1 MRQPSIVI
9 HRGKKEEKYELY
21 VEDYVISF
29 LKEKT
34 DGKAA
39 SELNFYG
46 SREGRKY
53 VIYGA
58 GQDRHLAVF
67 DRYELLEEVGCRME
81 QTEPVFL
88 IREGSST
95 YEVKG
100 YKVFYHENEEMQD
113 YLIDQEREEH
123 KRSSSRNV
131 YKTAGN
137 INHRDK
143 RAGSGFQGMRGHYA
157 ASLQVGI
164 VFVILVAIV
173 INSANSYEK
182 MEQLNRS
189 AAEVFFVMENQEAD
203 ETAAAGEK
211 EHGQGTEN
219 LLVERDSRQGD
230 PVLQDGPFQDTILQD
245 NVLQENALQGQS
257 GEQAE
262 IAEQAETA
270 EQTGTAGRTGQA
282 EDEDART
289 ARGESDPEER
299 PEGADAEMA
308 PEETGLTGQTEDGS
322 RIPQEAGNRE
332 AASEGQSRAEE
343 DGDLPQAE
351 KSDEEEAGAE
361 EGIEALSRSVTRY
374 YEVERGDTLYLIS
387 KKIYGD
393 TAHVKKICEINQIA
407 DPDNIRCGQKI
418 ILP

>member
-39 SELNFYG
+39 SDLNFYG
-46 SREGRKY
+46 SREGRQY

-67 DRYELLEEVGCRME
+67 DRYELLEEIGCRME
-81 QTEPVFL
+81 RTEPVFL

-123 KRSSSRNV
+123 ERSSSRNV
-131 YKTAGN
+131 YKTAEN

-143 RAGSGFQGMRGHYA
+143 RAGSGFPGMRGHYA

-203 ETAAAGEK
+203 EIAAARET
-211 EHGQGTEN
+211 EHGQGTED
-219 LLVERDSRQGD
+219 LLVERDSRQED

-245 NVLQENALQGQS
+245 NVLQENALQGQN

-262 IAEQAETA
+262 NAEQS
-270 EQTGTAGRTGQA
+270 GTAGRMGQA
-282 EDEDART
+282 EGEDALT
-289 ARGESDPEER
+289 VRGEADPEER

-308 PEETGLTGQTEDGS
+308 PEEAGLTGQAEDGS
-322 RIPQEAGNRE
+322 RIPQETGNQE
-332 AASEGQSRAEE
+332 AASERQSRAEE
-343 DGDLPQAE
+343 AEEDGNLPQAE
-351 KSDEEEAGAE
+351 KSDEEETGAE

-393 TAHVKKICEINQIA
+393 TTHVKKICEINQIA